1 MADWRIDMIK
11 LTKKQ
16 EQELSNFIITYGDA
30 YALKATPLKINEKL
44 NGFKIEDNHH
54 ILSHKCPC
62 LSYNISF
69 NPVLTEN
76 NYDMSIEDTDT
87 YDGLKDSIAKTI
99 FELAAYRHLYTFLNA
114 YSVLFTFKT
123 NKNNSKIDCE
133 IESPEFANYQILVDY
148 RNDCD
153 THLSVYEDESLVSYK
168 IVGYDIKQV
177 RELINTTVIQL
188 IEGKK
193 IYNIYNKK
201 PCCLEALTV
210 KDLYEECKNQIAKG
224 NGDKLVL
231 LSADDEGNFYHTLY
245 YSFIDAL
252 DEIEECTFDSTRS
265 AEEVVLLG

>member
-1 MADWRIDMIK
+1 MIN

-30 YALKATPLKINEKL
+30 HALEATPLKINGKL
-44 NGFKIEDNHH
+44 DGFKIEDNHH
-54 ILSHKCPC
+54 MLSNKCPC

-99 FELAAYRHLYTFLNA
+99 FEMAAYRHLYTLLHT
-114 YSVLFTFKT
+114 YSVLFAFNT
-123 NKNNSKIDCE
+123 NKSDCKIDCE
-133 IESPEFANYQILVDY
+133 IESPDLANCQILIDY
-148 RNDCD
+148 HNDCD
-153 THLSVYEDESLVSYK
+153 AHITVDEDELHISYK
-168 IVGYDIKQV
+168 IVGNDIKQI
-177 RELINTTVIQL
+177 RELINTTVIRL
-188 IEGKK
+188 IESKK
-193 IYNIYNKK
+193 IYSIYNKK
-201 PCCLEALTV
+201 PSCIDALTV